1 LDFCLKP
8 TAREGG
14 SRNRDPC
21 SPINSQ
27 HLPKA
32 AALDV
37 VAVDDHVV
45 EQQAG

>member
-1 LDFCLKP
+1 MLAD
-8 TAREGG
+8 
-14 SRNRDPC
+14 
-21 SPINSQ
+21 NSQ